1 MAIIDSNKPVSLT
14 QREIAVVVAQAVA
27 KTGLPITG
35 GKFRNDVD
43 HIQIDPIVIEARVT
57 QPKQGVR
64 LQFEVTGGFGVSL
77 NVKIGEFESDPVGY
91 LRDLFKQLHPMMRN
105 AQKLR
110 DKKRIENQA
119 MYDFLTKGVAANG

>member
-1 MAIIDSNKPVSLT
+1 MAILDSNKPVSFT
-14 QREIAVVVAQAVA
+14 QREIAVVIAQAVA
-27 KTGLPITG
+27 KTGLPIPG

-64 LQFEVTGGFGVSL
+64 LQFEVLGGFGISL
-77 NVKIGEFESDPVGY
+77 NVKIQEFESDPAGY
-91 LRDLFKQLHPMMRN
+91 LKDLFGQLHPMMRN

>member
-1 MAIIDSNKPVSLT
+1 MAILDSNKPVSFT
-14 QREIAVVVAQAVA
+14 QREIAVVIAQAVA
-27 KTGLPITG
+27 KTGLPIPG

-43 HIQIDPIVIEARVT
+43 HIQVDPIVIEARVT

-64 LQFEVTGGFGVSL
+64 LQFEVLGGFGVSL
-77 NVKIGEFESDPVGY
+77 NVKIQEFESDPVGY
-91 LRDLFKQLHPMMRN
+91 LKDLFGQLHPMMRN

>member
-1 MAIIDSNKPVSLT
+1 MAILDSNKPVSLT
-14 QREIAVVVAQAVA
+14 QREIAVVVAQSVA
-27 KTGLPITG
+27 KTGLPIPG

-64 LQFEVTGGFGVSL
+64 LQFEVLGGFGVSL
-77 NVKIGEFESDPVGY
+77 NIKIGEFESDPVGY
-91 LRDLFKQLHPMMRN
+91 LKDLFGQLHPMMRN

>member
-1 MAIIDSNKPVSLT
+1 MAILDSNKPVSLT

-27 KTGLPITG
+27 KTGLPVPG

-43 HIQIDPIVIEARVT
+43 HIQIDPIVIESRVT
-57 QPKQGVR
+57 QPHPGVR
-64 LQFEVTGGFGVSL
+64 LQFEVIGGFGVSL

-91 LRDLFKQLHPMMRN
+91 LKDLFKQLHPMLRN

-119 MYDFLTKGVAANG
+119 MYDFLTKDAANG

>member
-1 MAIIDSNKPVSLT
+1 MAILDSNKPVSFT
-14 QREIAVVVAQAVA
+14 QREIAVVIAQAVA
-27 KTGLPITG
+27 KTGLPIPG

-64 LQFEVTGGFGVSL
+64 LQFEVLGGFGISL
-77 NVKIGEFESDPVGY
+77 NVKIQAFESDPAGY
-91 LRDLFKQLHPMMRN
+91 LKDLFGQLHPMMRN